1 MNHVKAVLL
10 GAAPIT
16 PRDLRSGHALF
27 GATLWNGYG
36 QGESPCTITALGQ
49 TAIAKALAEGNDG
62 LLSSVGTPRTGLC
75 VQIVDDTGNP
85 VPPETTGEVTVRG
98 ATVMQGYLNRPEAT
112 EEALKDGWLHT
123 GDVGRLDERGVL
135 TLLDRKKDVIISGGL
150 NIYARE
156 VEDALLEASSV
167 ADVAV
172 IGIPD
177 DEWGEA
183 VVALVVT
190 VDGTRDHQGLDEHCL
205 ATIARFKRPK
215 YYLFVEELPRNAS
228 GKVLKRQLRTD
239 IAASDKTA
247 LLPRA

>member
-1 MNHVKAVLL
+1 
-10 GAAPIT
+10 
-16 PRDLRSGHALF
+16 
-27 GATLWNGYG
+27 
-36 QGESPCTITALGQ
+36 
-49 TAIAKALAEGNDG
+49 
-62 LLSSVGTPRTGLC
+62 
-75 VQIVDDTGNP
+75 
-85 VPPETTGEVTVRG
+85 
-98 ATVMQGYLNRPEAT
+98 MQGYLNRPEAT